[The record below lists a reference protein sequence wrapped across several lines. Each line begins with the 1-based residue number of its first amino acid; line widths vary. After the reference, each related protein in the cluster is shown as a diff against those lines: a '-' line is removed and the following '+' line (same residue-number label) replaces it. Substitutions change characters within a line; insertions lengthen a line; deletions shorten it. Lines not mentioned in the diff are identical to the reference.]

1 MRNIDQNFSRSP
13 VAPSCGTACSRGRR
27 GAVCRAEVYRDREP
41 KFPIL
46 LGLIY
51 CAALTLALVAHAG
64 QKKVPPGSVFVQEKG
79 KFDILLE
86 GKSVG
91 HEEFDIAPG
100 GAGWVAKGTTKLT
113 PPGSPTSTVTGNL
126 VLQADGAPVSYAWTS
141 QADKTNGAH
150 IVFVN
155 GIAKMT
161 LEIQGAR
168 PFEQDLSFNSPLITV
183 LDNNLYH
190 QYGLLARM
198 YDWSRRGTQ
207 TFSVLIPQDLTPGSI
222 TVDWAGAVSS
232 DGKAYEGLKVVTSDL
247 EVMLY
252 LEPNHKL
259 MRLEVPSAKVAV
271 VRQ

>member
-1 MRNIDQNFSRSP
+1 MRKISANFSPSRLEQPIRAAFSRATRR
-13 VAPSCGTACSRGRR
+13 VAVPRR
-27 GAVCRAEVYRDREP
+27 NKR
-41 KFPIL
+41 KLPIL
-46 LGLIY
+46 FGLI
-51 CAALTLALVAHAG
+51 CSAALAGTLLSNAA
-64 QKKVPPGSVFVQEKG
+64 QKKAPAGSVFVSEKG
-79 KFDILLE
+79 KFDILLD

-100 GAGWVAKGTTKLT
+100 GAGWVAKGTTKLN
-113 PPGSPTSTVTGNL
+113 PPGSPASTVTGNL
-126 VLQADGAPVSYAWTS
+126 VLQPDGVPVSYVWSS

-150 IVFVN
+150 IEFAN

-161 LEIQGAR
+161 LEMQGAR
-168 PFEQDLSFNSPLITV
+168 PFEQDLSFSSPLITV

-190 QYGLLARM
+190 QYALLARV
-198 YDWSRRGTQ
+198 YDWSRRGMQ

-222 TVDWAGAVSS
+222 TVDWAGAVSA
-232 DGKAYEGLKVVTSDL
+232 DGKTYEGVKVVTSDL

-252 LEPNHKL
+252 LDPSHKL